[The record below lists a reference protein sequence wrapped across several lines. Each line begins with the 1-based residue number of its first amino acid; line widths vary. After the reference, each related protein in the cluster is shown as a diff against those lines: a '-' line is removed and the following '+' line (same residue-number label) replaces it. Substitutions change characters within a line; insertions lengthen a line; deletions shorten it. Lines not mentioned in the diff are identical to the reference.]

1 MPISCLYSL
10 KNEEYKMNKKILQTL
25 EFDKV
30 KRMLS
35 KHIVTK
41 LGEEHLQSLV
51 PLNDYHKIEEY
62 LAETEDAVTVLR
74 LRGGI
79 PIPIL
84 ENIKPHMKRIEV
96 GAMLNGVELAQVGRV
111 LRTVTELQSF
121 FEELKELDIELTRLY
136 EWSEKMIA
144 LPELAKVIRLS
155 VDEDGRVTDEAS
167 AELKG
172 IRQSIRRAEQGIRE
186 QLDSILRGGNSNYL
200 SDTIVTMRNDRY
212 VIPVKSEHRGHFGGV
227 VHDQSAS
234 GQTVFVEPRQV
245 VELNNKLRQHQIAE
259 RKEIERIL
267 AELSNELDPYR
278 QEILQNAFILGKLD
292 FINSKAIFGKSIK
305 GIVPNISSEKHVS
318 LKQARH
324 PLIASEK
331 VVANDIIIGEN
342 YQAIVITGPN
352 TGGKTITLKT
362 LGLLQLMGQ
371 AGLPI
376 PAHEDSVIGV
386 FSEIYADIG
395 DEQSIEQNLSTFS
408 SHMTNIVDILKHLD
422 KDSLVL
428 FDELGAGT
436 DPQEGAA
443 LAISILDQVGQTGA
457 FVMATTH
464 YPELKVY
471 GYNRSGTINASMEFD
486 VDTLSPT
493 YHLLIGIPG
502 RSNAFDISKRL
513 GLSETII
520 DQSKQIIDGESQ
532 DLNEMISDLENQ
544 RKMTETEYLEMRH
557 YVDESEELHH
567 DLKEAYELFFEE
579 REKELNKA
587 KAKANE
593 IIEEAEKQAEGL
605 IQDIRQMQLR
615 SSSSSNVKEHE
626 LIDMK
631 TQLSDL
637 KHDESHLVKN
647 KVLQKAKEKKTFKPG
662 DDVLVETFGQRGTLI
677 SKTGNKEWQ
686 VQLGILKMNVSE
698 DNMTLLAPEKEPT
711 RRMTSVRS
719 DSGGSRST
727 VKTQLDL
734 RGKRYEEAISEVDQY
749 IDASLLAGYPQV
761 TIVHGRGT
769 GALKKG
775 VQDYLKNNRRVKK
788 YEYAPPNQGGDGAT
802 IVSF

>member
-1 MPISCLYSL
+1 
-10 KNEEYKMNKKILQTL
+10 MNKKIIQTL

-30 KRMLS
+30 KQMLT

-41 LGEEHLQSLV
+41 LGEEHILELS
-51 PLNDYHKIEEY
+51 PLNDFEKIEEH
-62 LAETEDAVTVLR
+62 LIETSDAFHVLR

-79 PIPIL
+79 PIPVL
-84 ENIKPHMKRIEV
+84 ENIKPHMKRIEI
-96 GAMLNGVELAQVGRV
+96 GATLNGVELAQVGRV
-111 LRTVTELQSF
+111 LRTVTELQRF
-121 FEELKELDIELTRLY
+121 FEELREIDVELERLY
-136 EWSEKMIA
+136 EWNDKMIA
-144 LPELAKVIRLS
+144 LPELSKEIRIAI
-155 VDEDGRVTDEAS
+155 DEDGRVTDEAS
-167 AELKG
+167 PELKG
-172 IRQSIRRAEQGIRE
+172 VRQSIKRSEQGIKD
-186 QLDSILRGGNSNYL
+186 QLDSILRGGSSKYL

-212 VIPVKSEHRGHFGGV
+212 VIPVKSEYRSQFGGV

-259 RKEIERIL
+259 RQEIERIL
-267 AELSNELDPYR
+267 AVLSNELDPFR
-278 QEILQNAFILGKLD
+278 KEILQNAFVLGKLD
-292 FINSKAIFGKSIK
+292 FINAKALFGKTIK
-305 GIVPNISSEKHVS
+305 GIVPALSQEKEVC

-324 PLIASEK
+324 PLIAPEK
-331 VVANDIIIGEN
+331 VVANDIIIGKD

-376 PAHEDSVIGV
+376 PAHEDSSIGV
-386 FSEIYADIG
+386 FSEVYADIG

-422 KDSLVL
+422 ENSLVL

-443 LAISILDQVGQTGA
+443 LAISILDQVGQTGSY
-457 FVMATTH
+457 VMATTH

-471 GYNRSGTINASMEFD
+471 GYNREGTINASMEFD

-493 YHLLIGIPG
+493 YRLLIGIPG
-502 RSNAFDISKRL
+502 RSNAFEISKRL
-513 GLSETII
+513 GLSQEII

-557 YVDESEELHH
+557 HVDESENLHH
-567 DLKEAYELFFEE
+567 DLKEAYEIFFEE
-579 REKELNKA
+579 RERELNKA
-587 KAKANE
+587 KIKANE
-593 IIEEAEKQAEGL
+593 IIEEAEKKAEDL
-605 IQDIRQMQLR
+605 IKDIRQMQLR

-626 LIDMK
+626 LIDIK
-631 TQLSDL
+631 SQLSGL
-637 KHDESHLVKN
+637 KHDEEHLTKN
-647 KVLQKAKEKKTFKPG
+647 KVLQKAKNKKTFKAG

-677 SKTGNKEWQ
+677 SKIGNNEWQ
-686 VQLGILKMNVSE
+686 VQLGILKMKVSE
-698 DNMTLLAPEKEPT
+698 DDMTLLAPEKEPAM
-711 RRMTSVRS
+711 RMTIKS
-719 DSGGSRST
+719 DGGGSRQS

-734 RGKRYEEAISEVDQY
+734 RGKRYEEAVAELDQY
-749 IDASLLAGYPQV
+749 VDAALMAGYPQV

-769 GALKKG
+769 GAIKNG
-775 VQDYLKNNRRVKK
+775 VHDYLKNNSRVKK
-788 YEYAPPNQGGDGAT
+788 YEYAPANQGGDGAT

>member
-1 MPISCLYSL
+1 
-10 KNEEYKMNKKILQTL
+10 MNKKILQTL

-30 KRMLS
+30 KQMLS
-35 KHIVTK
+35 SHIVTK
-41 LGEEHLQSLV
+41 LGEEHLQQLA
-51 PLNDYHKIEEY
+51 PLTDYAKIEEY
-62 LAETEDAVTVLR
+62 LNETEDAVKVLR

-79 PIPIL
+79 PIPVL
-84 ENIKPHMKRIEV
+84 ENIKPHMKRIEI
-96 GAMLNGVELAQVGRV
+96 GAMLNGLELAQVGRV
-111 LRTVTELQSF
+111 LRTVTELQQF
-121 FEELKELDIELTRLY
+121 FEDLREAEIELERLY
-136 EWSEKMIA
+136 EWSDKMVA
-144 LPELAKVIRLS
+144 LPELAKVIRIS
-155 VDEDGRVTDEAS
+155 VDEDGHVTDEAS
-167 AELKG
+167 SELKG
-172 IRQSIRRAEQGIRE
+172 IRQSIRRAEQGVRE
-186 QLDSILRGGNSNYL
+186 QLDGILRGGNSKYL

-212 VIPVKSEHRGHFGGV
+212 VIPVKSEYRSHFGGV

-267 AELSNELDPYR
+267 AELSNELEPFR
-278 QEILQNAFILGKLD
+278 QDILQNAFVLGKLD
-292 FINSKAIFGKSIK
+292 FINSKAVFGKTIK
-305 GIVPNISSEKHVS
+305 GIVPALSKEKHVS

-324 PLIASEK
+324 PLIAPEK
-331 VVANDIIIGEN
+331 VVANDIILGED

-386 FSEIYADIG
+386 FSEVYADIG

-443 LAISILDQVGQTGA
+443 LAISILDQVGQIGA

-513 GLSETII
+513 GLSSSII
-520 DQSKQIIDGESQ
+520 EQSKQIIDGESQ

-557 YVDESEELHH
+557 YVDESESLHH

-593 IIEEAEKQAEGL
+593 IIEEAQAKAEG
-605 IQDIRQMQLR
+605 IISDIRQMQLR

-626 LIDMK
+626 LIDVK

-637 KHDESHLVKN
+637 KHEETHLAKN
-647 KVLQKAKEKKTFKPG
+647 KVLQKAKVKKTFKVG
-662 DDVLVETFGQRGTLI
+662 DDVMVETFGQRGTLI
-677 SKTGNKEWQ
+677 NKVGNKEWQ

-698 DNMTLLAPEKEPT
+698 DNMTLLAPEKEPV

-719 DSGGSRST
+719 DSGGSRSS

-734 RGKRYEEAISEVDQY
+734 RGKRFEEAVAEVDQY
-749 IDASLLAGYPQV
+749 IDAALLAGYPQV

>member
-1 MPISCLYSL
+1 
-10 KNEEYKMNKKILQTL
+10 MNKKILQTL

-30 KRMLS
+30 KQMLS
-35 KHIVTK
+35 SHIVTK
-41 LGEEHLQSLV
+41 LGEEHLQQLE
-51 PLNDYHKIEEY
+51 PLTDYNKIEEY
-62 LAETEDAVTVLR
+62 LIETEDAVNILR

-79 PIPIL
+79 PIPVL
-84 ENIKPHMKRIEV
+84 ENIKPHMKRIEI
-96 GAMLNGVELAQVGRV
+96 GAMLNGLELAQVGRV
-111 LRTVTELQSF
+111 LRTVTELQQF
-121 FEELKELDIELTRLY
+121 FEDLGEAEIELKRLY
-136 EWSEKMIA
+136 EWSDKMVA
-144 LPELAKVIRLS
+144 LPELAKAIRIS
-155 VDEDGRVTDEAS
+155 VDEDGYVTDDAS
-167 AELKG
+167 SELKG
-172 IRQSIRRAEQGIRE
+172 IRQSIRRSEQGVRE
-186 QLDSILRGGNSNYL
+186 QLDGILRGGNSKYL

-212 VIPVKSEHRGHFGGV
+212 VIPVKSEYRSHFGGV

-267 AELSNELDPYR
+267 AELSNELEPFR
-278 QEILQNAFILGKLD
+278 QDILQNAFVLGKLD
-292 FINSKAIFGKSIK
+292 FINSKAVFGKSIK
-305 GIVPNISSEKHVS
+305 GIVPALSQEKHVS

-324 PLIASEK
+324 PLIAPEK
-331 VVANDIIIGEN
+331 VVANDIILGED

-386 FSEIYADIG
+386 FSEVYADIG

-443 LAISILDQVGQTGA
+443 LAISILDQVGQIGA

-464 YPELKVY
+464 YPELKIY

-513 GLSETII
+513 GLSSSII

-557 YVDESEELHH
+557 YVDESESLHH

-593 IIEEAEKQAEGL
+593 IIEEAQAKAEG
-605 IQDIRQMQLR
+605 IISDIRQMQLR
-615 SSSSSNVKEHE
+615 STSSSNVKEHE
-626 LIDMK
+626 LIDVK

-637 KHDESHLVKN
+637 KHEETHLAKN
-647 KVLQKAKEKKTFKPG
+647 KVLQKAKVKKTFKAG
-662 DDVLVETFGQRGTLI
+662 DDVMVETFGQRGTLVN
-677 SKTGNKEWQ
+677 KVGNKEWQ

-719 DSGGSRST
+719 DSGGSRSS

-734 RGKRYEEAISEVDQY
+734 RGKRFEEAVAEVDQY
-749 IDASLLAGYPQV
+749 IDAALLAGYPQV

>member
-1 MPISCLYSL
+1 
-10 KNEEYKMNKKILQTL
+10 MNKKILQTL

-30 KRMLS
+30 KQMLS
-35 KHIVTK
+35 SHIVTK
-41 LGEEHLQSLV
+41 LGEEHLQQLA
-51 PLNDYHKIEEY
+51 PLTDYAKIEEY
-62 LAETEDAVTVLR
+62 LIETEDAVKVLR

-79 PIPIL
+79 PIPVL
-84 ENIKPHMKRIEV
+84 ENIKPHMKRIEI
-96 GAMLNGVELAQVGRV
+96 GAMLNGLELAQVGRV
-111 LRTVTELQSF
+111 LRTVTELQQF
-121 FEELKELDIELTRLY
+121 FEDLREAEIELERLY
-136 EWSEKMIA
+136 EWSDKMVA
-144 LPELAKVIRLS
+144 LPELAKVIRIS
-155 VDEDGRVTDEAS
+155 VDEDGHVTDEAS
-167 AELKG
+167 SELKG
-172 IRQSIRRAEQGIRE
+172 IRQSIRRAEQGVRE
-186 QLDSILRGGNSNYL
+186 QLDGILRGGNSKYL

-212 VIPVKSEHRGHFGGV
+212 VIPVKSEYRSHFGGV

-267 AELSNELDPYR
+267 AELSNELEPFR
-278 QEILQNAFILGKLD
+278 QDILQNAFVLGKLD
-292 FINSKAIFGKSIK
+292 FINSKAVFGKTIK
-305 GIVPNISSEKHVS
+305 GIVPALSKEKNVS

-324 PLIASEK
+324 PLIAPEK
-331 VVANDIIIGEN
+331 VVANDIILGED

-386 FSEIYADIG
+386 FSEVYADIG

-443 LAISILDQVGQTGA
+443 LAISILDQVGQIGA

-513 GLSETII
+513 GLSSSII
-520 DQSKQIIDGESQ
+520 EQSKQIIDGESQ

-557 YVDESEELHH
+557 YVDESESLHH

-593 IIEEAEKQAEGL
+593 IIEEAQAKAEG
-605 IQDIRQMQLR
+605 IISDIRQMQLR

-626 LIDMK
+626 LIDVK

-637 KHDESHLVKN
+637 KHEETHLAKN
-647 KVLQKAKEKKTFKPG
+647 KVLQKAKVKKTFKVG
-662 DDVLVETFGQRGTLI
+662 DDVMVETFGQRGTLI
-677 SKTGNKEWQ
+677 NKVGNKEWQ

-698 DNMTLLAPEKEPT
+698 DNMTLLAPEKEPV

-719 DSGGSRST
+719 DSGGSRSS

-734 RGKRYEEAISEVDQY
+734 RGKRFEEAVAEVDQY
-749 IDASLLAGYPQV
+749 IDAALLAGYPQV

>member
-1 MPISCLYSL
+1 
-10 KNEEYKMNKKILQTL
+10 MNKKILQTL

-30 KRMLS
+30 KQLLS
-35 KHIVTK
+35 EHIVTK
-41 LGEEHLQSLV
+41 LGEEHLAQLT
-51 PLNDYHKIEEY
+51 PLNDYDKIEES
-62 LAETEDAVTVLR
+62 LIETKDAFDVLR

-79 PIPIL
+79 PIPVL
-84 ENIKPHMKRIEV
+84 ENIKPHMKRIEI
-96 GAMLNGVELAQVGRV
+96 GAMLNGLELAQVGRV
-111 LRTVTELQSF
+111 LRTVTELQRF
-121 FEELKELDIELTRLY
+121 FDDLKEFEIELARLY

-144 LPELAKVIRLS
+144 LPELAKTIRMS
-155 VDEDGRVTDEAS
+155 IDEDGRVTDEAS
-167 AELKG
+167 SELKG
-172 IRQSIRRAEQGIRE
+172 IRQSIRRSEQGVKD
-186 QLDSILRGGNSNYL
+186 QLDGILRGSASKYL
-200 SDTIVTMRNDRY
+200 SDSIVTMRNDRY
-212 VIPVKSEHRGHFGGV
+212 VIPVKSEYRSQFGGV

-267 AELSNELDPYR
+267 AVLSNELEPFRHD
-278 QEILQNAFILGKLD
+278 ILQNAYVLGKLD
-292 FINSKAIFGKSIK
+292 FVNAKASFGKQMK
-305 GIVPNISSEKHVS
+305 GIVPALSEAKHVS

-324 PLIASEK
+324 PLIPEEK
-331 VVANDIIIGEN
+331 VVANDIVIGEN

-386 FSEIYADIG
+386 FSEVYADIG

-408 SHMTNIVDILKHLD
+408 SHMTNIVSILNALD
-422 KDSLVL
+422 KNSLVL

-471 GYNRSGTINASMEFD
+471 GYNRSNTINASMEFD

-493 YHLLIGIPG
+493 YRLLIGIPG
-502 RSNAFDISKRL
+502 RSNAFEISKRL
-513 GLSETII
+513 GLSLDVI
-520 DQSKQIIDGESQ
+520 DQAKQIIDGESQ

-557 YVDESEELHH
+557 FVDESEELHR

-587 KAKANE
+587 KQKANE
-593 IIEEAEKQAEGL
+593 IVSEAEKTAESL
-605 IQDIRQMQLR
+605 IQEIRQMQMR
-615 SSSSSNVKEHE
+615 SHSEHKVKEHE
-626 LIDMK
+626 FIDVK
-631 TQLSDL
+631 SQLSDL
-637 KHDESHLVKN
+637 KHEETHLAKN
-647 KVLQKAKEKKTFKPG
+647 KVLKKAKEKKNFKAG
-662 DDVLVETFGQRGTLI
+662 DDVLVEAFGQRGTLL

-698 DNMTLLAPEKEPT
+698 DGMTLLPPEKEPA
-711 RRMTSVRS
+711 RRMSTVRS
-719 DSGGSRST
+719 DSGGSRSS

-734 RGKRYEEAISEVDQY
+734 RGKRFEEAISEVEQY
-749 IDASLLAGYPQV
+749 IDGALLAGYPQV

-775 VQDYLKNNRRVKK
+775 VQDYLQSHPRVKSF
-788 YEYAPPNQGGDGAT
+788 EYAPANQGGDGAT
-802 IVSF
+802 IVTF